1 MTRYQMSE
9 QALNLLKQVEELR
22 LTVYD
27 DQTGKETQVWTKGAT
42 IGYGHLINKAE
53 WDTYK
58 DGITESAADSLF
70 QQDLAPFIKIV
81 STSITIPLKPNE
93 FDALVILAYN
103 IGAQSF
109 QNSSVVKLVNDSN
122 AQTSYKNLEEAWK
135 AWNKSQGKV
144 MKGLINRRQCEWDI
158 YSKNIYQRW

>member
-1 MTRYQMSE
+1 MVQYQMSE
-9 QALNLLKQVEELR
+9 SALNLLKQVEALR
-22 LTVYD
+22 LTAYD
-27 DQTGKETQVWTKGAT
+27 DQTGEETRVWTAGTT
-42 IGYGHLINKAE
+42 IGYGHLISKAE

-58 DGITESAADSLF
+58 NGIAESAADSLF
-70 QQDLAPFIKIV
+70 QQDLAPFIELV
-81 STSITIPLKPNE
+81 AAHITIPLKPNE

-109 QNSSVVKLVNDSN
+109 QNSSVVKLVNDPSV
-122 AQTSYKNLEEAWK
+122 QTSYKNLEQAWK

-144 MKGLINRRQCEWDI
+144 MNGLINRRQCEWDI